1 MMARLFFTFSLLACF
16 AVASAAQSA
25 PDSTSRSDS
34 SAVRPDSLR
43 AHPLDPAYAWKGWP
57 DLERAIALRPLDGP
71 DDILEKKE
79 IIEDRLDDLAA
90 EEAKLR
96 AVKERWLSR
105 QHALE
110 MQREMLE
117 DLAEVQRGGDL
128 QLQQRL
134 HTLREDMRQMAT
146 RLKIPTRSLAE
157 LNDEQQRLHE
167 LARHYADKAL
177 KLRRE
182 EEQR

>member
-1 MMARLFFTFSLLACF
+1 MIARLLFIFSWLACF
-16 AVASAAQSA
+16 AAASAAQSA
-25 PDSTSRSDS
+25 PDPTSLSDS
-34 SAVRPDSLR
+34 SATRRDSLR
-43 AHPLDPAYAWKGWP
+43 AQTLDPAYAWKGWP

-79 IIEDRLDDLAA
+79 IIEDRIDDLHL
-90 EEAKLR
+90 EEKKLR
-96 AVKERWLSR
+96 TATEGWRER
-105 QHALE
+105 QQALE
-110 MQREMLE
+110 MQREVLD

-134 HTLREDMRQMAT
+134 HTLREDMRQIAT
-146 RLKIPTRSLAE
+146 RIKTPTQALAE
-157 LNDEQQRLHE
+157 LKREQQRLRE
-167 LARHYADKAL
+167 LARQYADKAQ